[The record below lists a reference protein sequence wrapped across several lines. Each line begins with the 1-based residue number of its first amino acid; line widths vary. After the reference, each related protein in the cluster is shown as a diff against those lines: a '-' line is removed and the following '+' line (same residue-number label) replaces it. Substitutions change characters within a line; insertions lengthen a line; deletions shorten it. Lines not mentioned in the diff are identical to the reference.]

1 MVYYLLHLEQLYH
14 FRFPW
19 VLRALAA
26 LLLLL
31 LLLALASLLR
41 PSSQSPARLKPK
53 GH

>member
-1 MVYYLLHLEQLYH
+1 MVYYLVHLEQLYH

-19 VLRALAA
+19 VLRTLAA

-31 LLLALASLLR
+31 LLYLASLLLL
-41 PSSQSPARLKPK
+41 PASPARLKPK